1 MFRPPPACYCK
12 NTSRGYSTSR
22 VSFAPAAYE
31 VTLEKLGVAP
41 KDAAAVGTAS
51 PECMID

>member
-1 MFRPPPACYCK
+1 MALVPAPPAV
-12 NTSRGYSTSR
+12 TVRIPALVTVPAS

-41 KDAAAVGTAS
+41 REAAAVGTAS
-51 PECMID
+51 A